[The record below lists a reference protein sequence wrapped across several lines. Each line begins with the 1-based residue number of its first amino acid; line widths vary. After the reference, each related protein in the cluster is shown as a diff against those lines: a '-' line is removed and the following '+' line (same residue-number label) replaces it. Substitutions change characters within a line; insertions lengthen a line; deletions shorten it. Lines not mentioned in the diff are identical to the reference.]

1 MATLRPPPASRTRA
15 VLQLQQAVKL
25 YEMQH
30 HHHVKSLTSIKSFI
44 EETLDARPTM
54 FVRTITTDSI
64 IDCDENDMKKIEVN
78 FYASTSDG
86 EDDVT
91 SERVGTTT
99 NFGIQKYLF
108 FSSCQ
113 AHGPLECIWHA
124 LIRPSGNILCS
135 LWKLLWLKEGIT
147 CRSMTLITILF
158 YLKKYNESLLLRRPF
173 AMSRE
178 EENTEANIKKSLGR
192 ELLILPIL
200 VL

>member
-15 VLQLQQAVKL
+15 VLKLQRAVKL

-30 HHHVKSLTSIKSFI
+30 HVTSLTSIKSFI

-99 NFGIQKYLF
+99 NFGIQKISFFLVMPSTWSPRMYLACLN
-108 FSSCQ
+108 SS
-113 AHGPLECIWHA
+113 
-124 LIRPSGNILCS
+124 IRKYSVLAVETVVIKGRYYLSVNDINHHF
-135 LWKLLWLKEGIT
+135 
-147 CRSMTLITILF
+147 ILF
-158 YLKKYNESLLLRRPF
+158 EEIQRKLVTSAAFCNVKGGGKYGS
-173 AMSRE
+173 
-178 EENTEANIKKSLGR
+178 KY
-192 ELLILPIL
+192 
-200 VL
+200 